1 MFNWRQ
7 NDSTQSHLIGGEYR
21 ILAVIFLEHLVSIA
35 WKYRQSLHSR
45 TCSTTPS
52 LLPSR
57 LCSHASVF
65 DLVWFG
71 LSCFRTQ
78 LSVLL
83 YVFSLIQSTCT
94 DLEKWECL
102 GNYIMN
108 IMRPIFNII
117 NHTYLFCSFVLF
129 FVFFIFVLFDQVSLV
144 LVFMV
149 GVIVYKLLVYRPLAS
164 NPSTRARAQQIANI
178 TGAFVN
184 LTIIMILSRVGTVY
198 HILLVTV
205 FISLKS
211 ISNGG

>member
-1 MFNWRQ
+1 
-7 NDSTQSHLIGGEYR
+7 
-21 ILAVIFLEHLVSIA
+21 
-35 WKYRQSLHSR
+35 
-45 TCSTTPS
+45 
-52 LLPSR
+52 
-57 LCSHASVF
+57 
-65 DLVWFG
+65 
-71 LSCFRTQ
+71 
-78 LSVLL
+78 
-83 YVFSLIQSTCT
+83 
-94 DLEKWECL
+94 
-102 GNYIMN
+102 
-108 IMRPIFNII
+108 MRPIFNII
-117 NHTYLFCSFVLF
+117 NHTYLFCLFVLF
-129 FVFFIFVLFDQVSLV
+129 FVFCFFVFVLFDQVSLV

>member
-1 MFNWRQ
+1 
-7 NDSTQSHLIGGEYR
+7 
-21 ILAVIFLEHLVSIA
+21 
-35 WKYRQSLHSR
+35 
-45 TCSTTPS
+45 
-52 LLPSR
+52 
-57 LCSHASVF
+57 
-65 DLVWFG
+65 
-71 LSCFRTQ
+71 
-78 LSVLL
+78 
-83 YVFSLIQSTCT
+83 
-94 DLEKWECL
+94 
-102 GNYIMN
+102 MN
-108 IMRPIFNII
+108 IMRPIFSII
-117 NHTYLFCSFVLF
+117 NHTYLFCLFVLF
-129 FVFFIFVLFDQVSLV
+129 FVFFVFVLFDQVSLV

>member
-1 MFNWRQ
+1 M
-7 NDSTQSHLIGGEYR
+7 
-21 ILAVIFLEHLVSIA
+21 
-35 WKYRQSLHSR
+35 
-45 TCSTTPS
+45 
-52 LLPSR
+52 
-57 LCSHASVF
+57 
-65 DLVWFG
+65 
-71 LSCFRTQ
+71 
-78 LSVLL
+78 SVLL
-83 YVFSLIQSTCT
+83 SVFSLIQSTCT

-117 NHTYLFCSFVLF
+117 NHIYLFCLFVLF
-129 FVFFIFVLFDQVSLV
+129 FVFVLFDQVSLV

>member
-1 MFNWRQ
+1 M
-7 NDSTQSHLIGGEYR
+7 
-21 ILAVIFLEHLVSIA
+21 
-35 WKYRQSLHSR
+35 
-45 TCSTTPS
+45 
-52 LLPSR
+52 
-57 LCSHASVF
+57 
-65 DLVWFG
+65 
-71 LSCFRTQ
+71 
-78 LSVLL
+78 SVLL
-83 YVFSLIQSTCT
+83 SVFSLIQSTCT

-117 NHTYLFCSFVLF
+117 NHIYLFCLFFLF
-129 FVFFIFVLFDQVSLV
+129 FVFVLFDQVSLV